1 VIKNFKHIIAI
12 DFEFSA
18 QNGERPSVVCLIAK
32 DLTTGKVWRI
42 FQEELYKLQSPP
54 FPSGSDSLIVAY
66 YASAEINCYLE
77 LGWKTP
83 SHVLDLFTEFRSL
96 TNGLKLPSGA
106 GLLGAL
112 NYYGLSGIDA
122 IEKEGMRELAMRGG
136 HYTETEKSDLL
147 NYCESDVLA
156 LEKLL
161 VPMLP
166 MINVPLAL
174 LRGRYMKSAAHIEF
188 YGTPIDISAL
198 SILMESWDAIQQSLI
213 KKIDVDFNV
222 FEGKTFKRKLF
233 ESYLIKHNISW
244 PQLASG
250 TIDLSDS
257 TFKDMCR
264 SNPQLIPLRE
274 LRITLSRMRLSDL
287 AVGTDG
293 RNRCLISAF
302 RAKTGRNQPSNS
314 KFIFGPSAWLRSLIK
329 PAKGYGLAY
338 VDWSQQEFGI
348 AAALSGDELMKDAY
362 NSGDPY
368 LAFAK
373 QAKAV
378 PENATKD
385 SYPAEREQFKAC
397 VLAVQYGMGPE
408 SLAARINQPVIA
420 ARELLRLH
428 KETYKTFWKWSD
440 SNVDYA
446 MLHGKL
452 WTVFG
457 WKIHVNDTPNPR
469 SLANFPMQANAAEM
483 LRLACCLM
491 TDKNIHICAPVHD
504 AVLIEA
510 PLLEL
515 DSTIEATKQCM
526 KEASRIILD
535 GFELNSDVDIV
546 RYPERYMDKRGEKM
560 WNTIWETI
568 ADLPVADH
576 SESSIQLERLEVYE

>member
-1 VIKNFKHIIAI
+1 MIKNFKHIIAI

-18 QNGERPSVVCLIAK
+18 PNGERPSVVCLIAK
-32 DLTTGKVWRI
+32 DITTGEIWRI
-42 FQEELYKLQSPP
+42 FQEQLYSLKHPP
-54 FPSGSDSLIVAY
+54 YPTGTDSLIVAY
-66 YASAEINCYLE
+66 YASAEINCYKA
-77 LGWKTP
+77 LGWDLPT
-83 SHVLDLFTEFRSL
+83 HVLDLFTEFRCM
-96 TNGLKLPSGA
+96 TNGLTLPSGA

-112 NYYGLSGIDA
+112 NYFGLSGIDT

-161 VPMLP
+161 LPMLP
-166 MINVPLAL
+166 MINIPLAL
-174 LRGRYMKSAAHIEF
+174 LRGRYMKSVACIEF
-188 YGTPIDISAL
+188 HGTPIDTSSL
-198 SILMESWDAIQQSLI
+198 SVLMKNWDAIQQSLI
-213 KKIDVDFNV
+213 KKIDMDFNV

-233 ESYLIKHNISW
+233 ENYLIKHNISW
-244 PQLASG
+244 PLLASG
-250 TIDLSDS
+250 SINLSDA

-274 LRITLSRMRLSDL
+274 LRVTLSRMRLSDL
-287 AVGTDG
+287 AVGNDG

-329 PAKGYGLAY
+329 PSKDYGLAY

-348 AAALSGDELMKDAY
+348 AAALSGDKLMKDAY
-362 NSGDPY
+362 ISGDPY

-378 PENATKD
+378 PENASKTSHPK
-385 SYPAEREQFKAC
+385 EREQYKAC

-491 TDKNIHICAPVHD
+491 TDKNINICAPVHD

-510 PLLEL
+510 PLDKLEH
-515 DSTIEATKQCM
+515 SIEVTKQCM
-526 KEASRIILD
+526 RKASSIILN

-546 RYPERYMDKRGEKM
+546 RYPDRYMDKRGEKM
-560 WNTIWETI
+560 WDSIWETI
-568 ADLPVADH
+568 TDL
-576 SESSIQLERLEVYE
+576 SIPEHFHPMPQLTKEEIYG